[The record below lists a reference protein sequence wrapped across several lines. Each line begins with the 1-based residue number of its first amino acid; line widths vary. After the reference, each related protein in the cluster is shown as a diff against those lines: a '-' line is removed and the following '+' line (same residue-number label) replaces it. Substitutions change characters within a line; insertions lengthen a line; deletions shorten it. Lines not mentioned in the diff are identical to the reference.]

1 MVTMPTMSEEI
12 IGVLMP
18 TVATVFPEVHAV
30 IKKWVQGR
38 KLNDS
43 LVLTMAMLEMQAK
56 ISNHQQKNGELITEV
71 AKLVKEHEGNS
82 QKLYTVTIDVLKGI
96 RSDVQDLKMKP

>member
-1 MVTMPTMSEEI
+1 MPTMSEEI

-43 LVLTMAMLEMQAK
+43 LILTMAMLEMQAK
-56 ISNHQQKNGELITEV
+56 ISNHQKENGELIAGV
-71 AKLVKEHEGNS
+71 AKLVKEHEESS
-82 QKLYTVTIDVLKGI
+82 QKLYEVTIGVLKGI
-96 RSDVQDLKMKP
+96 RNDVQDLKMKP